1 MPTGQAHYEF
11 LKTAEVKLSHPAGD
25 MLSEMTP
32 STLSSR
38 EMTITID
45 LSPEQE
51 RRLAERAARAGQ
63 DVTGYVHH
71 LIDRDI
77 DAESLDALLAPVR
90 RDFEQS
96 GMTDDDLAA
105 LVEEVREDI
114 WREKHGRPSKAS

>member
-1 MPTGQAHYEF
+1 
-11 LKTAEVKLSHPAGD
+11 
-25 MLSEMTP
+25 
-32 STLSSR
+32 
-38 EMTITID
+38 MTITIN

-63 DVTGYVHH
+63 VVPAYVHR
-71 LIDRDI
+71 LIDHDI
-77 DAESLDALLAPVR
+77 RAESLDAILAPVR

-114 WREKHGRPSKAS
+114 WREEHGRPSKAS